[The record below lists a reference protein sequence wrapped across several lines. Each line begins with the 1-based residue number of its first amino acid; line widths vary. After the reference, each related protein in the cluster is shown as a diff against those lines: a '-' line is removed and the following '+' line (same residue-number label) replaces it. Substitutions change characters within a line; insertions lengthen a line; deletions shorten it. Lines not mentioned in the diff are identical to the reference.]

1 MCSAWRKS
9 RDRPRTSS
17 AAASQSS
24 RRLRPHWPLLAGEA
38 IQNLRAALDHE
49 IADLLAARDFVNAR
63 EKVVAVTMGSPVIDE
78 ESKKQR
84 ANATPA

>member
-1 MCSAWRKS
+1 VPIGKGCV
-9 RDRPRTSS
+9 RTG
-17 AAASQSS
+17 
-24 RRLRPHWPLLAGEA
+24 P
-38 IQNLRAALDHE
+38 
-49 IADLLAARDFVNAR
+49 DLIDARDFVNAR

>member
-1 MCSAWRKS
+1 MK
-9 RDRPRTSS
+9 
-17 AAASQSS
+17 
-24 RRLRPHWPLLAGEA
+24 LADE
-38 IQNLRAALDHE
+38 LDDLKK
-49 IADLLAARDFVNAR
+49 IAELLAARDFVNAR